1 MMAGLQ
7 KWTVHIVMSENS
19 ERFIFK
25 QEITRL
31 SSDYERCQDP
41 KTKKEIS
48 AHINLLKEAIELLA
62 K

>member
-19 ERFIFK
+19 EWFMFN
-25 QEITRL
+25 QEIAHL

-41 KTKKEIS
+41 KTKKEILT
-48 AHINLLKEAIELLA
+48 HINLLKEAVELLA